1 MQALRGHSLS
11 WGLERHDWYTKCD
24 SEKRRDRAAKGMP
37 NDPYCCFGKHRRD
50 VVIKVLKTKER
61 TSTRGSLEVTPN
73 LLFRPGKIGF
83 PRSGHPQGS
92 PDCIYSRLGSSRTL
106 LSTTS

>member
-1 MQALRGHSLS
+1 VQTSRGHSLS

-24 SEKRRDRAAKGMP
+24 SEKRCERAAKGMS
-37 NDPYCCFGKHRRD
+37 NDPYCCFGKHQGD

-61 TSTRGSLEVTPN
+61 TSTRCGLEERLN

-83 PRSGHPQGS
+83 PRSGHLQGS
-92 PDCIYSRLGSSRTL
+92 PDYIYSRLGSSRTL